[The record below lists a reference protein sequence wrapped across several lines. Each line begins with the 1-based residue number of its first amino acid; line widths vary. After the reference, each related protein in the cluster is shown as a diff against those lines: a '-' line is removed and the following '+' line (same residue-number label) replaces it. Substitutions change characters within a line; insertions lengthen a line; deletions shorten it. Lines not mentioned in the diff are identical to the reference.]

1 MKSALALVLCLLP
14 STFHAYTRTD
24 GMPKGF
30 VWRYLPD
37 ETATQPRGG
46 MAWRAGLIDGGAI
59 YLLST
64 DTLVALRMDGSVIW
78 RYRLPSEGMNSEAK
92 ILPFDDAHII
102 VAVTDA
108 ILKIKRVDGTP
119 AAQHSYDSRKGQAF
133 RPTLILPRYTFV
145 YRGNVYGFIGAQ
157 LIRFDGNTLDRSEA
171 LTFSAPPKTLPIY
184 YEPYFAVG
192 FDNGFFE
199 IFNPE
204 TKDKFNLISGSPK
217 KDFRIRQPVVRG
229 DLLFVPATDEL
240 LVYQGREIFA
250 RNSNLTNALLST
262 IDGRIW
268 MRGHNTGL
276 LSEIDETLSVL
287 REGRYASPIR
297 AGVVDSSLV
306 GTKNRVLHL
315 EAQNGGFT
323 VIDVSQDKPTVVK
336 TLVSDDFDE
345 NPPLSIL
352 AEDKNIVLI
361 GGFDAVFLID
371 LTKF

>member
-1 MKSALALVLCLLP
+1 MRVALALVLCLIP
-14 STFHAYTRTD
+14 SLFHSYTRTD

-30 VWRYLPD
+30 IWCYLPD
-37 ETATQPRGG
+37 ERLSQPRGG
-46 MAWRAGLIDGGAI
+46 VAWRAGLIDAGTI
-59 YLLST
+59 YLLSA
-64 DTLVALRMDGSVIW
+64 DTLVALRMDGTVIW
-78 RYRLPSEGMNSEAK
+78 RYRLPAEGMNSEAK
-92 ILPFDDAHII
+92 ILPFDDTHII

-108 ILKIKRVDGTP
+108 ILKIKRLDGSLAT
-119 AAQHSYDSRKGQAF
+119 QYSYDSSKGQAF
-133 RPTLILPRYTFV
+133 RPTLILPRYTFI
-145 YRGNVYGFIGAQ
+145 YDNNVYGFIGAQ
-157 LIRFDGNTLDRSEA
+157 LIRFDGQTLERSEVM
-171 LTFSAPPKTLPIY
+171 TFAAPPKTLPVFY
-184 YEPYFAVG
+184 DPYFAVG
-192 FDNGFFE
+192 FNNGFFE

-204 TKDKFNLISGSPK
+204 TGDKHNLISGSPK

-287 REGRYASPIR
+287 REGRYASPVR
-297 AGVVDSSLV
+297 AGVVDAPLV
-306 GTKNRVLHL
+306 GTSNRVLHL

-323 VIDVSQDKPTVVK
+323 VIDVAQDKPTVIK
-336 TLVSDDFDE
+336 SLVSEDFDE

-352 AEDKNIVLI
+352 AENKQMVLI
-361 GGFDAVFLID
+361 GGFDGVFLID